1 MIAIDDK
8 ARRAIDNIRAL
19 LDTMLASGWAEVCV
33 TGRDGDYFL
42 ARHPGTPNPLIE
54 PVGEVA
60 PLASAP
66 VAATVAHV
74 KAPHVGTVAWLA
86 PLGTRLAEGEVAA
99 RLMVLDESVDVLAA
113 GAGTVRAHGALLD
126 ELAEFATPL
135 VELVA

>member
-1 MIAIDDK
+1 MITIDDK

-19 LDTMLASGWAEVCV
+19 LDTLLASGWAEVCV
-33 TGRDGDYFL
+33 TGKDGDYFL

-66 VAATVAHV
+66 AAEMV
-74 KAPHVGTVAWLA
+74 KAPHVGTVVWLA
-86 PLGTRLAEGEVAA
+86 PLGPLGTRLAEGDVAA
-99 RLMVLDESVDVLAA
+99 RLMVLDESVEVLATA
-113 GAGTVRAHGALLD
+113 AGTVRAHRALLD

>member
-1 MIAIDDK
+1 MITIDDK

-19 LDTMLASGWAEVCV
+19 LDTLLASGWAEVCV
-33 TGRDGDYFL
+33 TGKDGDYFL

-66 VAATVAHV
+66 AAEMV
-74 KAPHVGTVAWLA
+74 KAPHVGTVVWLA
-86 PLGTRLAEGEVAA
+86 PLGARLAEGDVAA

-113 GAGTVRAHGALLD
+113 AAGTVRAHLAQMDG
-126 ELAEFATPL
+126 LAEFATPL
-135 VELVA
+135 LELVA

>member
-1 MIAIDDK
+1 MITIDDK
-8 ARRAIDNIRAL
+8 ARRAIDNVRAL
-19 LDTMLASGWAEVCV
+19 LDTLLASGWAEVCV

-42 ARHPGTPNPLIE
+42 ARHSGTPNPLIE

-60 PLASAP
+60 ALASAP
-66 VAATVAHV
+66 AVVTVANV

-86 PLGTRLAEGEVAA
+86 PLGTRLAEGDVAA
-99 RLMVLDESVDVLAA
+99 LLMVLDESVEVLATA
-113 GAGTVRAHGALLD
+113 AGTVRAHRALLD